1 MKNPKVAIVIP
12 NFNGRELLANCLESI
27 RSTSSYPNLEIIVVD
42 NGSTDGSV
50 EMIRRKFPEVLLI
63 TNPKNLGFP
72 KACNQGARLA
82 LSRGADYILFLN
94 NDTKILT
101 KGWIEKLV
109 EIANQ
114 DETIGILG
122 PKITGRVEY
131 PPTNRIWPSG
141 LSEVFKQKTFPTST
155 VQVNFIAGVAFFVSR
170 KLIDRIGLLDEIFSP
185 FLCEDMDYFIR
196 TRKAGFKII
205 FTPDVVIDH
214 IHSATIG
221 RISEEKQ
228 DYVFFIHKRNSFILA
243 RKHFSILWFLW
254 EVMFGLFRAFF
265 VKRDPNRPFYLFNI
279 RPTKRFYKRVILLLK
294 AMGFALSAPLQSS
307 SSACS
312 IDEQYS

>member
-27 RSTSSYPNLEIIVVD
+27 KSTTSYPNLEIIVVD

-50 EMIRRKFPEVLLI
+50 EMIRRKFPEVVLI
-63 TNPKNLGFP
+63 TNPENLGFP

-82 LSRGADYILFLN
+82 LNMGADYILFLN

-114 DETIGILG
+114 DEIIGIVG
-122 PKITGRVEY
+122 PKITGRIEY
-131 PPTNRIWPSG
+131 PPTNRIWPSR

-170 KLIDRIGLLDEIFSP
+170 RLIDGIGLLDEIFSP

-205 FTPDVVIDH
+205 FTPDVIIDH
-214 IHSATIG
+214 VHSATIG

-228 DYVFFIHKRNSFILA
+228 DYVFFIHKRNSLILA

-254 EVMFGLFRAFF
+254 EVMFGLFEAIF
-265 VKRDPNRPFYLFNI
+265 VRRDLNRPFYLFNI
-279 RPTKRFYKRVILLLK
+279 RPSIRFRRRVILLLK
-294 AMGFALSAPLQSS
+294 AIVFALSVPISS
-307 SSACS
+307 
-312 IDEQYS
+312 